1 MDYFKSSC
9 IEKLQECSSE
19 TAFSLQREETLSPN
33 TNTNRDGAID
43 DECIERLLQVQL
55 EAGIMD
61 FDSISQDRVMGTP
74 ESVVEIGSC
83 VEMNQENMSASTEG
97 SSPINGIQEELMQ
110 ESSLTDLLLMG
121 AEAVEAQNWSLASA
135 TVEKLNDLLSN
146 TENGDDSFKRLAL
159 FFIQGLNYKS
169 NTSLQMKNE
178 PVAEH
183 SNNIFAFQ
191 MLQELSPYV
200 KFAHFT
206 ANQAILEATQGDH
219 EVHIID
225 FDIMEGLQWPPLMVE
240 LATRK
245 DAFLRITAIIAD
257 QTNAV
262 NVQQTGRR
270 LKEFANSINLALL
283 FDQMVILREE
293 DYEKIEVGNTLIAN
307 CMIHQLHMPNRSFQL
322 IKSFLAGMFKLTP
335 KILILV
341 QEELF
346 NFNRIQSMSFV
357 EFCCEA
363 FHHYTALS
371 DSLVSS
377 FCGGYKMGFRLIEKE
392 LLGIRILDSLKQFP
406 CEKKDKMLWANGFAY
421 LKGFR
426 RIPLSFSNIS
436 QAKSLVSLFGGGYW
450 VQHEKCMLALCWKS
464 RPLTTASIWVPKT
477 KAK

>member
-1 MDYFKSSC
+1 
-9 IEKLQECSSE
+9 
-19 TAFSLQREETLSPN
+19 
-33 TNTNRDGAID
+33 
-43 DECIERLLQVQL
+43 
-55 EAGIMD
+55 
-61 FDSISQDRVMGTP
+61 
-74 ESVVEIGSC
+74 
-83 VEMNQENMSASTEG
+83 
-97 SSPINGIQEELMQ
+97 MQ

-135 TVEKLNDLLSN
+135 TVEKLIDLLSN
-146 TENGDDSFKRLAL
+146 TENGDDSFKGLAL
-159 FFIQGLNYKS
+159 FFTQGLNYKS

-183 SNNIFAFQ
+183 TNTIFAFQ

-225 FDIMEGLQWPPLMVE
+225 FDIMEGVQWPPLMVE
-240 LATRK
+240 LAMRK
-245 DAFLRITAIIAD
+245 DAFLRITTIIAD

-262 NVQQTGRR
+262 NVLQTGRR
-270 LKEFANSINLALL
+270 LKEFANSINLAFM
-283 FDQMVILREE
+283 FDQMVIVREE

-307 CMIHQLHMPNRSFQL
+307 CMIHQLHMPNRSLQL
-322 IKSFLAGMFKLTP
+322 VKSFLG
-335 KILILV
+335 
-341 QEELF
+341 
-346 NFNRIQSMSFV
+346 
-357 EFCCEA
+357 EFFCEA

-371 DSLVSS
+371 GSLVSS
-377 FCGGYKMGFRLIEKE
+377 FCGGYKIGFRLIEKE

-406 CEKKDKMLWANGFAY
+406 CEKKEKMLWANGFAY

-436 QAKSLVSLFGGGYW
+436 QAKSLVSLFGRGYW
-450 VQHEKCMLALCWKS
+450 VQQEKCMLALCWKS

>member
-1 MDYFKSSC
+1 MNSMIYFNSSC
-9 IEKLQECSSE
+9 IVKLQECSSE
-19 TAFSLQREETLSPN
+19 TAFSLQREDTLSPN
-33 TNTNRDGAID
+33 TDTNRDGAID

-55 EAGIMD
+55 EAGVMD
-61 FDSISQDRVMGTP
+61 FDSISQDTVT
-74 ESVVEIGSC
+74 
-83 VEMNQENMSASTEG
+83 ENMSASTEG

-135 TVEKLNDLLSN
+135 TVEKLIDLLSN
-146 TENGDDSFKRLAL
+146 TENGDDSFKGLAL
-159 FFIQGLNYKS
+159 FFTQGLNYKS

-183 SNNIFAFQ
+183 TNTIFAFQ

-225 FDIMEGLQWPPLMVE
+225 FDIMEGVQWPPLMVE
-240 LATRK
+240 LAMRK
-245 DAFLRITAIIAD
+245 DAFLRITTIIAD

-262 NVQQTGRR
+262 NVLQTGRR
-270 LKEFANSINLALL
+270 LKEFANSINLAFM
-283 FDQMVILREE
+283 FDQMVIVREE

-307 CMIHQLHMPNRSFQL
+307 CMIHQLHMPNRSLQL
-322 IKSFLAGMFKLTP
+322 VKSFLGGMFKLTP

-357 EFCCEA
+357 EFFCEA

-371 DSLVSS
+371 GSLVSS
-377 FCGGYKMGFRLIEKE
+377 FCGGYKIGFRLIEKE

-406 CEKKDKMLWANGFAY
+406 CEKKEKMLWANGFAY

-436 QAKSLVSLFGGGYW
+436 QAKSLVSLFGRGYW
-450 VQHEKCMLALCWKS
+450 VQQEKCMLALCWKS

>member
-1 MDYFKSSC
+1 MNSMDYFNSSC
-9 IEKLQECSSE
+9 IEKLQKCSSE
-19 TAFSLQREETLSPN
+19 TAFSLQREDTLSPN

-55 EAGIMD
+55 EAGVMD
-61 FDSISQDRVMGTP
+61 LDSISQDTVMGTQ
-74 ESVVEIGSC
+74 SVVEIGSC
-83 VEMNQENMSASTEG
+83 VEMNQENMSASTEE

-110 ESSLTDLLLMG
+110 ESSLTDLLLLG

-135 TVEKLNDLLSN
+135 TVENLNDLLSN

-159 FFIQGLNYKS
+159 FFTQGLNYKS

-178 PVAEH
+178 PVAELT
-183 SNNIFAFQ
+183 NTIFAFQ

-225 FDIMEGLQWPPLMVE
+225 FDIMEGVQWPPLMVE

-270 LKEFANSINLALL
+270 LKEFANSINLAFM
-283 FDQMVILREE
+283 FDQMVIVREE

-307 CMIHQLHMPNRSFQL
+307 CMIHQLHMPNRSLQL
-322 IKSFLAGMFKLTP
+322 VKSFWA
-335 KILILV
+335 
-341 QEELF
+341 
-346 NFNRIQSMSFV
+346 
-357 EFCCEA
+357 EFFCEA

-377 FCGGYKMGFRLIEKE
+377 FCGGYKIGFRLIEKE

-406 CEKKDKMLWANGFAY
+406 CEKKEKMLWANGFAY

-436 QAKSLVSLFGGGYW
+436 QAKSLVSLFGEGYW

-464 RPLTTASIWVPKT
+464 RHLTTASIWVPKT

>member
-1 MDYFKSSC
+1 MNSMDYFNSSC
-9 IEKLQECSSE
+9 IEKLQKCSSE
-19 TAFSLQREETLSPN
+19 TAFSLQREDTLSPN

-55 EAGIMD
+55 EAGVMD
-61 FDSISQDRVMGTP
+61 FDSISQDTIMGTP

-83 VEMNQENMSASTEG
+83 VEMNQENMSASVER

-110 ESSLTDLLLMG
+110 ESSLPDLLLMG

-159 FFIQGLNYKS
+159 FFTRGLNYKS

-183 SNNIFAFQ
+183 TNNIFAFQ
-191 MLQELSPYV
+191 MLQELSPY
-200 KFAHFT
+200 
-206 ANQAILEATQGDH
+206 
-219 EVHIID
+219 
-225 FDIMEGLQWPPLMVE
+225 WPPLMVE
-240 LATRK
+240 LAMRK

-270 LKEFANSINLALL
+270 LKEFANSINLAFM
-283 FDQMVILREE
+283 FDQMVIVREE
-293 DYEKIEVGNTLIAN
+293 DYEKIVVGNTLIAN
-307 CMIHQLHMPNRSFQL
+307 CMIYQLHMPNRSFQL
-322 IKSFLAGMFKLTP
+322 VKSFLA
-335 KILILV
+335 
-341 QEELF
+341 
-346 NFNRIQSMSFV
+346 

-371 DSLVSS
+371 DSLENS
-377 FCGGYKMGFRLIEKE
+377 FCGGYKMRFRLIEE

-406 CEKKDKMLWANGFAY
+406 CEKNEKMLWANGFAY

-450 VQHEKCMLALCWKS
+450 VQHENCMLALCWKS

>member
-1 MDYFKSSC
+1 MNSMDYFNSSC
-9 IEKLQECSSE
+9 IEKLQERSSE
-19 TAFSLQREETLSPN
+19 TAFSLQREDSLSPN

-121 AEAVEAQNWSLASA
+121 AEAVKAQNWSLASA
-135 TVEKLNDLLSN
+135 TVEKLNNLLSN

-159 FFIQGLNYKS
+159 FFIQGLNCKS

-183 SNNIFAFQ
+183 TNNIFAFQ

-225 FDIMEGLQWPPLMVE
+225 FDIMEGVQWPPLMVE

-270 LKEFANSINLALL
+270 LKEFANSINLAFM
-283 FDQMVILREE
+283 FDQMVI
-293 DYEKIEVGNTLIAN
+293 
-307 CMIHQLHMPNRSFQL
+307 LHMPNRSFQL
-322 IKSFLAGMFKLTP
+322 VKSFLAGMFKLTP

-357 EFCCEA
+357 EFFCEA

-377 FCGGYKMGFRLIEKE
+377 FCGRYKMGFRLIEKE

-406 CEKKDKMLWANGFAY
+406 CEKKDKMLCANGFAY

-464 RPLTTASIWVPKT
+464 GPLTTASIWVPKT
-477 KAK
+477 KQ